1 MYHSIINCVK
11 HLKILYHIQYKY
23 FKMFI
28 VVKVNNPINN

>member
-1 MYHSIINCVK
+1 MYHSIINT
-11 HLKILYHIQYKY
+11 LKFYTIYRIKS